1 MADLIVNNDLTTVSL
16 TGSGVFDILMQTA
29 TLHLTKEMQAGRIT
43 GASYTQAYMA
53 AMQYAMQNA
62 VQFVTSS
69 KQING
74 QLHLLEQQTLTEVE
88 TTAHV
93 AKQTLQTVA
102 ATSLIDQQTLT
113 ETQQT
118 GLVTKQILATV
129 AGTALTEQQ
138 TQTEVFN
145 TTLTDKRVAQTT
157 SATLLQ
163 NQQTLTEAVNT
174 TLTTKR
180 VEQTESATLLQ
191 NQQTQTE
198 LRNTN
203 LVEQKVVTEKAQ
215 TSDEIDTVPVA
226 GTIKVQN
233 DQIRSVTAQN
243 NASTALIEQKRITE
257 AGQTT
262 NNTEG
267 ILGAQQQLYIAQKEG
282 FEFDKVYKFASKLS
296 DVWISRLS
304 LDTVSDIGAAGMGD
318 ASILAAI
325 NELRSAVGLA
335 HIAG

>member
-16 TGSGVFDILMQTA
+16 TGSGVFDLLMQTA
-29 TLHLTKEMQAGRIT
+29 VLHLKREMQEGRIT

-74 QLHLLEQQTLTEVE
+74 QLHLLEQQTLTEV
-88 TTAHV
+88 V
-93 AKQTLQTVA
+93 N
-102 ATSLIDQQTLT
+102 TSL
-113 ETQQT
+113 
-118 GLVTKQILATV
+118 
-129 AGTALTEQQ
+129 
-138 TQTEVFN
+138 
-145 TTLTDKRVAQTT
+145 TTKRVAQTE

-163 NQQTLTEAVNT
+163 NQQTLTETQNT
-174 TLTTKR
+174 H
-180 VEQTESATLLQ
+180 
-191 NQQTQTE
+191 
-198 LRNTN
+198 

-215 TSDEIDTVPVA
+215 TADEIDTVPVA
-226 GTIKVQN
+226 GVVKAQT
-233 DQIRSVTAQN
+233 DQIRSATAQN

-262 NNTEG
+262 NNTAG

>member
-16 TGSGVFDILMQTA
+16 NGSGVFDLLMQTA
-29 TLHLTKEMQAGRIT
+29 VLHLKREMQEGRIT

-74 QLHLLEQQTLTEVE
+74 QLQLLEQQTLTEVQN
-88 TTAHV
+88 TAHV
-93 AKQTLQTVA
+93 AKQILQTVS
-102 ATSLIDQQTLT
+102 ATTLLDKQALSEIQNTLHITASTALLAQQKLT

-118 GLVTKQILATV
+118 DLVTKQILATV
-129 AGTALTEQQ
+129 ANTTLVGQQ
-138 TQTEVFN
+138 TQTE
-145 TTLTDKRVAQTT
+145 T
-157 SATLLQ
+157 
-163 NQQTLTEAVNT
+163 VNT
-174 TLTTKR
+174 TLASKR
-180 VEQTESATLLQ
+180 VAQTESATLLQ

-203 LVEQKVVTEKAQ
+203 LIEQKVVTEKAQ

-226 GTIKVQN
+226 GTIKAQT
-233 DQIRSVTAQN
+233 DQVRSVTAQN
-243 NASTALIEQKRITE
+243 NASTALIEQKRVTE

-262 NNTEG
+262 NNTAG

-325 NELRSAVGLA
+325 NELRSAVGLT

>member
-1 MADLIVNNDLTTVSL
+1 MADLIVNDDLTTVSL

-29 TLHLTKEMQAGRIT
+29 TLHLKSEMQAGRIT
-43 GASYTQAYMA
+43 GASYTQAYMT

-62 VQFVTSS
+62 VQFVMSS

-74 QLHLLEQQTLTEVE
+74 QLRLLEQQTLTEVQQ
-88 TTAHV
+88 TAHV
-93 AKQTLQTVA
+93 VKQILQTVS
-102 ATSLIDQQTLT
+102 ATTLLDKQALSEVQNTLHITASTALLTQQKLT

-118 GLVTKQILATV
+118 DLVAKQILATV
-129 AGTALTEQQ
+129 ANTTLVGQQ
-138 TQTEVFN
+138 TQTETVN
-145 TTLTDKRVAQTT
+145 TSLATKRVA
-157 SATLLQ
+157 
-163 NQQTLTEAVNT
+163 
-174 TLTTKR
+174 
-180 VEQTESATLLQ
+180 QTESATLLQ

-226 GTIKVQN
+226 GVIKAQTEQV
-233 DQIRSVTAQN
+233 RSVTAQN

>member
-16 TGSGVFDILMQTA
+16 TGSGVFDLLMQTSV
-29 TLHLTKEMQAGRIT
+29 LHLKREMQEGRIT

-74 QLHLLEQQTLTEVE
+74 QLHLLEQQTLTE
-88 TTAHV
+88 
-93 AKQTLQTVA
+93 
-102 ATSLIDQQTLT
+102 
-113 ETQQT
+113 TQN
-118 GLVTKQILATV
+118 
-129 AGTALTEQQ
+129 
-138 TQTEVFN
+138 TQF
-145 TTLTDKRVAQTT
+145 
-157 SATLLQ
+157 
-163 NQQTLTEAVNT
+163 
-174 TLTTKR
+174 
-180 VEQTESATLLQ
+180 
-191 NQQTQTE
+191 
-198 LRNTN
+198 
-203 LVEQKVVTEKAQ
+203 VEQKIVTEKAQ
-215 TSDEIDTVPVA
+215 TADEVDTVPVA
-226 GTIKVQN
+226 GSVKAQT

-262 NNTEG
+262 NNTAG

>member
-16 TGSGVFDILMQTA
+16 TGSGVFDLLMQTSV
-29 TLHLTKEMQAGRIT
+29 LHLKREMQEGRIT

-62 VQFVTSS
+62 VQFVTST

-74 QLHLLEQQTLTEVE
+74 QLHLLEQQTLTE
-88 TTAHV
+88 
-93 AKQTLQTVA
+93 
-102 ATSLIDQQTLT
+102 
-113 ETQQT
+113 TQN
-118 GLVTKQILATV
+118 
-129 AGTALTEQQ
+129 
-138 TQTEVFN
+138 TQ
-145 TTLTDKRVAQTT
+145 
-157 SATLLQ
+157 
-163 NQQTLTEAVNT
+163 
-174 TLTTKR
+174 
-180 VEQTESATLLQ
+180 
-191 NQQTQTE
+191 
-198 LRNTN
+198 
-203 LVEQKVVTEKAQ
+203 LVEQKIATEKAQ
-215 TSDEIDTVPVA
+215 TADEIDTVPVA
-226 GTIKVQN
+226 GVVKAQT
-233 DQIRSVTAQN
+233 DQIRSATAQN

-257 AGQTT
+257 MGQTT

>member
-1 MADLIVNNDLTTVSL
+1 MADLIVNNDLTTISL
-16 TGSGVFDILMQTA
+16 TGSGVFDLLMQTSV
-29 TLHLTKEMQAGRIT
+29 LHLKREMQEGRIT

-74 QLHLLEQQTLTEVE
+74 QLHLLEQQT
-88 TTAHV
+88 
-93 AKQTLQTVA
+93 
-102 ATSLIDQQTLT
+102 I
-113 ETQQT
+113 
-118 GLVTKQILATV
+118 
-129 AGTALTEQQ
+129 
-138 TQTEVFN
+138 
-145 TTLTDKRVAQTT
+145 
-157 SATLLQ
+157 
-163 NQQTLTEAVNT
+163 
-174 TLTTKR
+174 
-180 VEQTESATLLQ
+180 
-191 NQQTQTE
+191 
-198 LRNTN
+198 
-203 LVEQKVVTEKAQ
+203 TEKAQ
-215 TSDEIDTVPVA
+215 TADEVDTVPVA
-226 GTIKVQN
+226 GSVKAQT

-257 AGQTT
+257 IGQTA
-262 NNTEG
+262 NNTAG

>member
-16 TGSGVFDILMQTA
+16 TGSGVFDILMQTSV
-29 TLHLTKEMQAGRIT
+29 LHLKREMQEGRIT

-74 QLHLLEQQTLTEVE
+74 QLHLLEQQTLTE
-88 TTAHV
+88 
-93 AKQTLQTVA
+93 
-102 ATSLIDQQTLT
+102 
-113 ETQQT
+113 TQN
-118 GLVTKQILATV
+118 
-129 AGTALTEQQ
+129 
-138 TQTEVFN
+138 TQF
-145 TTLTDKRVAQTT
+145 
-157 SATLLQ
+157 
-163 NQQTLTEAVNT
+163 
-174 TLTTKR
+174 
-180 VEQTESATLLQ
+180 
-191 NQQTQTE
+191 
-198 LRNTN
+198 
-203 LVEQKVVTEKAQ
+203 VEQKIVTEKAQ
-215 TSDEIDTVPVA
+215 TTDEVDTVPVA
-226 GTIKVQN
+226 GTVKAQT

-262 NNTEG
+262 NNTAG

-335 HIAG
+335 RIAG

>member
-1 MADLIVNNDLTTVSL
+1 MADLIGNDDLTTVSL
-16 TGSGVFDILMQTA
+16 DGSGVFDLLMQTSV
-29 TLHLTKEMQAGRIT
+29 LHLKREMQEGRIT

-74 QLHLLEQQTLTEVE
+74 QLRLLEQQTLTEVE
-88 TTAHV
+88 TTTHV
-93 AKQTLQTVA
+93 AKQALQTVA
-102 ATSLIDQQTLT
+102 ATSLINQQTLT

-118 GLVTKQILATV
+118 NLVAKQILAAV
-129 AGTALTEQQ
+129 ASTSM
-138 TQTEVFN
+138 
-145 TTLTDKRVAQTT
+145 VA
-157 SATLLQ
+157 
-163 NQQTLTEAVNT
+163 QQTLTEAANT
-174 TLTTKR
+174 ALTTKR

-203 LVEQKVVTEKAQ
+203 LVEQKVITEKAQ
-215 TSDEIDTVPVA
+215 TADEIDTVPVA
-226 GTIKVQN
+226 GTVKVQN

-257 AGQTT
+257 LGQTA
-262 NNTEG
+262 NNTAG

>member
-1 MADLIVNNDLTTVSL
+1 MADLIVNDDLTTVSL

-29 TLHLTKEMQAGRIT
+29 TLHLKSELQAGRIT

-74 QLHLLEQQTLTEVE
+74 QLRLLE
-88 TTAHV
+88 
-93 AKQTLQTVA
+93 
-102 ATSLIDQQTLT
+102 QQTLT

-118 GLVTKQILATV
+118 ELVAKQILASV
-129 AGTALTEQQ
+129 ASTALTKQQ

-145 TTLTDKRVAQTT
+145 TTLTDKRVAQT
-157 SATLLQ
+157 
-163 NQQTLTEAVNT
+163 
-174 TLTTKR
+174 
-180 VEQTESATLLQ
+180 ESATLLQ
-191 NQQTQTE
+191 NQQIQTE

-226 GTIKVQN
+226 GVIKAQV
-233 DQIRSVTAQN
+233 DQTRSITAQN

-257 AGQTT
+257 AGQTN
-262 NNTEG
+262 NNTAG
-267 ILGAQQQLYIAQKEG
+267 ILGAQQALYIAQKEG

-304 LDTVSDIGAAGMGD
+304 LDTVSDINAAGMGD

-325 NELRSAVGLA
+325 NELRAEVGLSA
-335 HIAG
+335 LAG

>member
-1 MADLIVNNDLTTVSL
+1 MADLIGNDDLTTVSL
-16 TGSGVFDILMQTA
+16 DGSGVFDLLMQTSV
-29 TLHLTKEMQAGRIT
+29 LHLKREMQEGRIT

-74 QLHLLEQQTLTEVE
+74 QLYLLEQQTLTE
-88 TTAHV
+88 
-93 AKQTLQTVA
+93 
-102 ATSLIDQQTLT
+102 
-113 ETQQT
+113 TQN
-118 GLVTKQILATV
+118 
-129 AGTALTEQQ
+129 
-138 TQTEVFN
+138 TQ
-145 TTLTDKRVAQTT
+145 
-157 SATLLQ
+157 
-163 NQQTLTEAVNT
+163 
-174 TLTTKR
+174 
-180 VEQTESATLLQ
+180 
-191 NQQTQTE
+191 
-198 LRNTN
+198 
-203 LVEQKVVTEKAQ
+203 LVEQKIVTEKAQ
-215 TSDEIDTVPVA
+215 TADEVDTVPVA
-226 GTIKVQN
+226 GTIKAQS

-257 AGQTT
+257 LGQTA
-262 NNTEG
+262 NNTAG

>member
-1 MADLIVNNDLTTVSL
+1 MADLIGNNDLTTVSL
-16 TGSGVFDILMQTA
+16 DGSGVFDLLMQTSV
-29 TLHLTKEMQAGRIT
+29 LHLKREMQEGRIT

-74 QLHLLEQQTLTEVE
+74 QLHLLEQQT
-88 TTAHV
+88 
-93 AKQTLQTVA
+93 
-102 ATSLIDQQTLT
+102 I
-113 ETQQT
+113 
-118 GLVTKQILATV
+118 
-129 AGTALTEQQ
+129 
-138 TQTEVFN
+138 
-145 TTLTDKRVAQTT
+145 
-157 SATLLQ
+157 
-163 NQQTLTEAVNT
+163 
-174 TLTTKR
+174 
-180 VEQTESATLLQ
+180 
-191 NQQTQTE
+191 
-198 LRNTN
+198 
-203 LVEQKVVTEKAQ
+203 TEKAQ
-215 TSDEIDTVPVA
+215 TADEVDTVPVA
-226 GTIKVQN
+226 GTIKAQS

-257 AGQTT
+257 MGQTA
-262 NNTEG
+262 NNTAG

>member
-1 MADLIVNNDLTTVSL
+1 MADLISNSDLTQVSL
-16 TGSGVFDILMQTA
+16 TGSGIFDLLMQA
-29 TLHLTKEMQAGRIT
+29 SSLHLQAELQAGRIT

-74 QLHLLEQQTLTEVE
+74 QLQLLEQQTLTEVQN
-88 TTAHV
+88 TAHV
-93 AKQTLQTVA
+93 AKQILQTIA
-102 ATSLIDQQTLT
+102 ATTLLDKQALSEIQNALHITASTALLTQQKLTEVQQTD
-113 ETQQT
+113 
-118 GLVTKQILATV
+118 LVAKQILAAV
-129 AGTALTEQQ
+129 ANTALVEQQ
-138 TQTEVFN
+138 TQTETVN
-145 TTLTDKRVAQTT
+145 TTLASKRVAQTE
-157 SATLLQ
+157 SATQLQ
-163 NQQTLTEAVNT
+163 NQQI
-174 TLTTKR
+174 
-180 VEQTESATLLQ
+180 
-191 NQQTQTE
+191 QTE

-226 GTIKVQN
+226 GVIKAQV
-233 DQIRSVTAQN
+233 DQIRSNTAQN

-257 AGQTT
+257 AGQTN
-262 NNTEG
+262 NNTAG
-267 ILGAQQQLYIAQKEG
+267 ILGAQQALYIAQKEG

-304 LDTVSDIGAAGMGD
+304 LDTVSDINAAGMGD

-325 NELRSAVGLA
+325 NELRAEVGLSA
-335 HIAG
+335 LAG

>member
-1 MADLIVNNDLTTVSL
+1 MADLIGNDDLTTVSL
-16 TGSGVFDILMQTA
+16 DGSGVFDLLMQTSV
-29 TLHLTKEMQAGRIT
+29 LHLKREMQEGRIT

-74 QLHLLEQQTLTEVE
+74 QLHLLEQQT
-88 TTAHV
+88 
-93 AKQTLQTVA
+93 
-102 ATSLIDQQTLT
+102 I
-113 ETQQT
+113 
-118 GLVTKQILATV
+118 
-129 AGTALTEQQ
+129 
-138 TQTEVFN
+138 
-145 TTLTDKRVAQTT
+145 
-157 SATLLQ
+157 
-163 NQQTLTEAVNT
+163 
-174 TLTTKR
+174 
-180 VEQTESATLLQ
+180 
-191 NQQTQTE
+191 
-198 LRNTN
+198 
-203 LVEQKVVTEKAQ
+203 TEKAQ
-215 TSDEIDTVPVA
+215 TADEVDTVPVA
-226 GTIKVQN
+226 GSVKAQT

-262 NNTEG
+262 NNTAG